1 MTFAPFS
8 FIMYRTWRLNKLVEE
23 YDLPPGGVA
32 DGAVAKKTPDNE
44 FFCEAPS
51 QANPA
56 GDNAGGMAI
65 SMRPKHAVNIMKV
78 EFPLKIVDEIN
89 VYMDTEFIPNAHKHP
104 EIKERMSYAKEI
116 DYLAKLNPP
125 GYLTVSHEDDEV
137 GEQLSTVFLRL
148 AKEYVSHT
156 LGEDKVFTVDIESLY
171 VTRVFSETFDE
182 WQQPTSKPWYSGLTC
197 LFYLKVPPQIES
209 NDDSNEGWS
218 HLRWGSD
225 IEYDDNVL
233 RPSNEEFV
241 KPEVGTLIMF
251 PSWLQYNVVP
261 FSGESECRTLAA
273 TISLSMAA

>member
-1 MTFAPFS
+1 
-8 FIMYRTWRLNKLVEE
+8 MYRTWRLNKLVEI
-23 YDLPPGGVA
+23 YDLPAASEVA

-89 VYMDTEFIPNAHKHP
+89 VYMDTEFIPNA
-104 EIKERMSYAKEI
+104 
-116 DYLAKLNPP
+116 KLNPP
-125 GYLTVSHEDDEV
+125 CYLTVSHEDDEV

-156 LGEDKVFTVDIESLY
+156 LGEDKVFTVDIERLY
-171 VTRVFSETFDE
+171 ITRVFSETFDE

-261 FSGESECRTLAA
+261 FSGESECRILAA